1 MTLKN
6 YIFLLSF
13 FLKIIKFKTKLFLSL
28 ENPPRNSKIFKK
40 IKSGKRISID
50 KINISNYRIYTFI
63 KKQNNQKKD
72 ADKHIIFFH
81 GGGYVFEAVSGHKKL
96 IFDLIKLLDAKI
108 SFFDYPLAPE
118 NTYHQTFDMITR
130 GYFKL
135 CEKYP
140 DDQFIFMG
148 DSAGGGLAL
157 AFLQSL
163 LQNDFSKTRISSNS
177 KETFDNTKI
186 KIPQKSILL
195 SPWLDLS
202 LSNPKI
208 KEFEEKDPFLSYDIL
223 KKSAMLYSGLNEFSK
238 DELQNPLLSPLFGDL
253 NNLGKILVFTGTNE
267 ILYPDCLILE
277 QKAKNAQNTSIK
289 LIIEEDFIHDWLVF
303 PFPKKVKTYIHI
315 KKFINED
322 LF

>member
-1 MTLKN
+1 MLIKL

-13 FLKIIKFKTKLFLSL
+13 ILNKIGFKKILFLSL
-28 ENPPRNSKIFKK
+28 EKPPRNSKIFGKT
-40 IKSGKRISID
+40 KSSKRILVD
-50 KINISNYRIYTFI
+50 KINVSGYWIYTFI
-63 KKQNNQKKD
+63 KKQNKPKKEP
-72 ADKHIIFFH
+72 DKHIIFFH
-81 GGGYVFEAVSGHKKL
+81 GGGYVFDAVRGHKKL
-96 IFDLIKLLDAKI
+96 IFDLIKLLNINI

-130 GYFKL
+130 GYFEL

-148 DSAGGGLAL
+148 DSAGGGLTL

-163 LQNDFSKTRISSNS
+163 VQAKYSKNILFNNLGE
-177 KETFDNTKI
+177 KIGNIQI

-195 SPWLDLS
+195 SPWIDLS

-223 KKSAMLYSGLNEFSK
+223 KKSAMLYSGLKEFSK
-238 DELQNPLLSPLFGDL
+238 NELQNPLLSPLFGDL

-277 QKAKNAQNTSIK
+277 QKAKTAQNTSIK

-303 PFPKKVKTYIHI
+303 PFPKKAKTYMQI
-315 KKFINED
+315 KEFILED
-322 LF
+322 

>member
-1 MTLKN
+1 MTLKK
-6 YIFLLSF
+6 YIFFLSF

-28 ENPPRNSKIFKK
+28 ENPSRNSKIFKK
-40 IKSGKRISID
+40 IKSDKRILVD
-50 KINISNYRIYTFI
+50 KINVSGHLIYTFI
-63 KKQNNQKKD
+63 KKQNNQKKESD
-72 ADKHIIFFH
+72 RHIIFFH
-81 GGGYVFEAVSGHKKL
+81 GGGYVFEAVSGHKEL
-96 IFDLIKLLDAKI
+96 IFNLIRLLDLKI

-118 NTYHQTFDMITR
+118 NTYHQTFDMIIR
-130 GYFKL
+130 GYFEL

-140 DDQFIFMG
+140 YDQFIFMG

-163 LQNDFSKTRISSNS
+163 VQAKYSKNILFNNLGE
-177 KETFDNTKI
+177 KIGNIQI

-195 SPWLDLS
+195 SPWIDLS

-223 KKSAMLYSGLNEFSK
+223 KKSAMLYLGSKEFSK

-289 LIIEEDFIHDWLVF
+289 LIVEEDFIHDWLVF
-303 PFPKKVKTYIHI
+303 PFPKKVKTYIQI

-322 LF
+322 